1 MTDLDQVNFWAAP
14 KELIDDPTPYYE
26 HLRGK
31 CPIAHVDTMNVL
43 AVTGHA
49 EMSEIMRDTTHFSSA
64 NCLAGMFPPLDAP
77 ADAEDLGPYIEAARA
92 GVPAELAPIANL
104 LVSLDPPVHDDQRH
118 LLKRVFS
125 PKRLAENEAYMQVLA
140 HRLIDEFVERGSCD
154 IMHDFAW
161 PFTTLIIAD
170 LLGVPEEDRQL
181 FREKAN
187 LGNTPL
193 ELMGQDGEFPLAFIE
208 GYFKDYIDDRRANP
222 RDDFLTLLGDA
233 RYPDGSLPESSV
245 VATLA
250 SFMFA
255 AAGDTTSGLICA
267 ATRMLCEVPGLQDRL
282 RADPDL
288 VPDFLEET
296 LRLEGTTK
304 STFRMARRETAVD
317 GTPIPIGT
325 PTMLL
330 VNAANRDPRRF
341 DDPNVF
347 NLDRPNSRE
356 HLAFGRGPHA
366 CAGAPLARAE
376 SRVAFRTFLE
386 RLAAI
391 RLSDEHHGP
400 PGARHY
406 EYENSSVLR
415 KLLHMHITFSPA
427 NVGGAA

>member
-14 KELIDDPTPYYE
+14 PELIADPVPFYE

-43 AVTGHA
+43 AVTGHH
-49 EMSEIMRDTTHFSSA
+49 EMAEIMRDTTHFSSA
-64 NCLAGMFPPLDAP
+64 NCLAGMYPPIDAP
-77 ADAEDLGPYIEAARA
+77 ADADDLGPYIEAARA
-92 GVPAELAPIANL
+92 GVPPELAPIANL
-104 LVSLDPPVHDDQRH
+104 LVSLDPPVHTEQRH

-125 PKRLAENEAYMQVLA
+125 PKRLAENEQYMGVLA
-140 HRLIDEFVERGSCD
+140 HRLIDEFIERGSCD

-170 LLGVPEEDRQL
+170 LLGVPEADREL

-187 LGNTPL
+187 LGNSPL
-193 ELMGQDGEFPLAFIE
+193 ELMGQNGEFPLAFIE
-208 GYFKDYIDDRRANP
+208 DYFRAYIEDRRANP
-222 RDDFLTLLGDA
+222 QDDFLTLLADA
-233 RYPDGSLPESSV
+233 RYADESLPPASV

-267 ATRMLCEVPGLQDRL
+267 ATRMLSEVPGLQARL
-282 RADPDL
+282 REDPDR

-304 STFRMARRETAVD
+304 STFRMARRETEVE
-317 GTPIPIGT
+317 GTDIAIGT
-325 PTMLL
+325 PVMLL
-330 VNAANRDPRRF
+330 LNAANRDPRRF
-341 DDPNVF
+341 ENPEVF
-347 NLDRPNSRE
+347 DLDRANSRE

-376 SRVAFRTFLE
+376 ARVAFRTFLE
-386 RLAAI
+386 RMQNI
-391 RLSDEHHGP
+391 RLDDAQHGP
-400 PGARHY
+400 PGDRHF

-415 KLLHMHITFSPA
+415 KLLHMHITFEPA
-427 NVGGAA
+427 N